1 MGFFIYMSDQDF
13 LYWSGKKL
21 LEAFKSKELTPV
33 EVTKASLE
41 RAKHIQKECNAFTD
55 FFEKQAIDLA
65 LQSERV
71 FLDNSQE
78 PRLLEGIPFAIK
90 EEFAFKNSCRSS
102 SSKIFKDRIDNYTDV
117 YIQRLLDQGSIPLF
131 KTTTPEFCLLG
142 TTWSDL
148 HGITTN
154 PWNKKY
160 TPGGSSGG
168 SGAALATGSC
178 TIASGSDIGGSI
190 RIPAAACG
198 VFGYKPPY
206 GRNPEIPYGNLD
218 YYSHSGPMA
227 RSVEDIIL
235 MQLSTAGIHNQDIAS
250 MPKPEDFDGNSNLKN
265 IKIAWSDHL
274 CGFEVEDDIVTNMK
288 NALNLLEENGAIVE
302 CVDPKLPDDIL
313 DAAGTYLTALWGTSL
328 KEIAKG
334 KEELLCAYTQKF
346 IEASKEKTLSEL
358 VHCNNVAWD
367 AYSKFGPI
375 FDKYDAFICPTN
387 AVTGIPAD
395 HGYPNLEYVF
405 NGETRKTEETG
416 DESMWLTTPFNMLS
430 RLPVMSAPTG
440 FASNGVPTGMQIIGK
455 AYDDNTVFRVSLGY
469 EKAIP
474 WLFDKNNR
482 PKL

>member
-1 MGFFIYMSDQDF
+1 MKRILVILLLLLINISHSQERSETIKSLSNRDFKIYMSLEKNIVFFEFCDPYKLSKCDLKIISF
-13 LYWSGKKL
+13 DLRGIVKL
-21 LEAFKSKELTPV
+21 LDKNLPTGTTSVLGNGKIIKTENGNLSI
-33 EVTKASLE
+33 ASFQGD
-41 RAKHIQKECNAFTD
+41 IS
-55 FFEKQAIDLA
+55 EK
-65 LQSERV
+65 V
-71 FLDNSQE
+71 FLDNAQE

-102 SSKIFKDRIDNYTDV
+102 SSKIFKDRIDNYTDI

-168 SGAALATGSC
+168 SGAALATGAC
-178 TIASGSDIGGSI
+178 AIASGSDIGGSI

-206 GRNPEIPYGNLD
+206 GRNPEVPYGNLD

-288 NALNLLEENGAIVE
+288 NALNLLEENGATVE
-302 CVDPKLPDDIL
+302 YVDLKLPDNIL

-346 IEASKEKTLSEL
+346 IEKNKITKIHSATQYKRYNGLMK
-358 VHCNNVAWD
+358 
-367 AYSKFGPI
+367 
-375 FDKYDAFICPTN
+375 
-387 AVTGIPAD
+387 
-395 HGYPNLEYVF
+395 EYVSTF
-405 NGETRKTEETG
+405 IKMKIENSGVKTQEECDELIDLFEKDPRKIE
-416 DESMWLTTPFNMLS
+416 
-430 RLPVMSAPTG
+430 
-440 FASNGVPTGMQIIGK
+440 GVTNDGWVC
-455 AYDDNTVFRVSLGY
+455 NRGY
-469 EKAIP
+469 Y
-474 WLFDKNNR
+474 R
-482 PKL
+482 C

>member
-1 MGFFIYMSDQDF
+1 MDNNEF
-13 LYWSGKKL
+13 LFWNSSKLIEAYIKKDL
-21 LEAFKSKELTPV
+21 SPV
-33 EVTKASLE
+33 EVIKVSLE
-41 RAKHIQKECNAFTD
+41 QSQEIQKECNAFTE
-55 FFEKQAIDLA
+55 FFY
-65 LQSERV
+65 
-71 FLDNSQE
+71 DNSIKLAKIAE
-78 PRLLEGIPFAIK
+78 ENYLNKSENLKLLEGVPFGVK
-90 EEFAFKNSCRSS
+90 EEFALRGSS
-102 SSKIFKDRIDNYTDV
+102 RTSASKIFKNRKDNHTDV
-117 YIQRLLDQGSIPLF
+117 YIDRILIGGAIPIF

-148 HGITTN
+148 HGVTTN

-168 SGAALATGSC
+168 SGVALATGCC

-206 GRNPEIPYGNLD
+206 GRNPEVPYGNLD

-235 MQLSTAGIHNQDIAS
+235 MQSLTSGINNQDIAS
-250 MPKPEDFDGNSNLKN
+250 LPKPINFDGNFDLKN

-274 CGFEVEDDIVTNMK
+274 CGFDVEDEILK
-288 NALNLLEENGAIVE
+288 NLKDSLKIFSDTGAVVE
-302 CVDPKLPDDIL
+302 YVEPDLPNDIL

-328 KEIAKG
+328 KDIAKN
-334 KEELLCAYTQKF
+334 KEDLLCAYTKKF
-346 IEASKEKTLSEL
+346 IEVSKEKTLSEL

-367 AYSKFGPI
+367 SYAKFGPLL
-375 FDKYDAFICPTN
+375 DNYDVFICPTN
-387 AVTGIPAD
+387 AVTGIPAN
-395 HGYPNLEYVF
+395 HGYPNLEYEF
-405 NGETRKTEETG
+405 NGEIRKTNEAG

-440 FASNGVPTGMQIIGK
+440 FASNGVPTSMQIIGK
-455 AYDDNTVFRVSLGY
+455 AYDDNTVFKVSLGY

-474 WLFDKNNR
+474 WLFDEQHR
-482 PKL
+482 PRL